1 MLLTFKRTCSFKF
14 QNLLGRSWPS
24 TTDLPQSPCSLVR
37 KPMPGVNH
45 LPTATEA
52 PGPERNFLNGLVDR
66 LFPCSSSEYHA
77 FQSPPTWINQ
87 LLQKELVATLY
98 FCTGSESCAI
108 DAVETPASANTIN
121 NFFITNFINKQKY
134 LLSIIL
140 YLPKYN
146 AKLVIIF
153 FIFS

>member
-1 MLLTFKRTCSFKF
+1 MLLTFKRTCSLRF
-14 QNLLGRSWPS
+14 QYLFSRSFSS
-24 TTDLPQSPCSLVR
+24 TTVFPQIPCSLVR
-37 KPMPGVNH
+37 RPMPGVNH
-45 LPTATEA
+45 LPTAIA
-52 PGPERNFLNGLVDR
+52 ALGPPRKLLKGLTGR
-66 LFPCSSSEYHA
+66 FFPCSWSEYHA
-77 FQSPPTWINQ
+77 PHSPPTWINQ
-87 LLQKELVATLY
+87 LFQKELVATLY

-121 NFFITNFINKQKY
+121 NFFITNFINKQIY
-134 LLSIIL
+134 LLSTIL